1 MSTENINNDLPE
13 GSENQEQQAPEY
25 TPIELKA
32 LDMGWR
38 PKSEFN
44 GAEEDFIDA
53 KEFVNRK
60 PLFDRIETQSK
71 QIKNVTNALNA
82 LKLHYTKVQETEFNR
97 ALAALKVERKEA
109 LRDGDADK
117 FDHLDDQIKDV
128 ESQIASVKE
137 AAGSSAVVEETVH
150 PEFQAWSSKNSW
162 YNTTGY
168 MRAFADD
175 VGGRLAQQ
183 GLSPSEVLKQVETAV
198 RKEFPH
204 KFTNPNKELAPDVG
218 SSRQPASRTKSDDIE
233 LTDTER
239 RIMNTLIASDPKT
252 FTKEKYLADLKKI
265 REQK

>member
-1 MSTENINNDLPE
+1 MLENETPE
-13 GSENQEQQAPEY
+13 GQENTPEEQTAPEY
-25 TPIELKA
+25 TAVELKA

-38 PKSEFN
+38 PLSDFN

-71 QIKNVTNALNA
+71 QIKNVTRALDA
-82 LKLHYTKVQETEFNR
+82 LKTHYTKVQETEFNR
-97 ALAALKVERKEA
+97 ALASLKADRKEA

-128 ESQIASVKE
+128 EGQIATVR
-137 AAGSSAVVEETVH
+137 AQADLPIVQEEVVH

-175 VGGRLAQQ
+175 VGSRLASQ
-183 GLSPSEVLKQVETAV
+183 GVSPSEVLKQVETAV

-204 KFTNPNKELAPDVG
+204 KFTNPNKESAPEVG
-218 SSRQPASRTKSDDIE
+218 TSRKPTSNSKSTDIE
-233 LTDTER
+233 LTETER
-239 RIMNTLIASDPKT
+239 RVMNTLIASDPKT